1 MKTKLPKLMMIA
13 MTLLSIPAFAEEQKY
28 FFNWDTDRLGFL
40 RCYPADRYGN
50 TLNGSYPVDSKY
62 CADREIHG
70 YWGESVGGQTLC
82 YPKVDSDSWFD
93 DRAKQPID
101 NSYCADAYAD

>member
-1 MKTKLPKLMMIA
+1 MKSVESYPLVSAKSPN
-13 MTLLSIPAFAEEQKY
+13 FY
-28 FFNWDTDRLGFL
+28 NWDTDRSGFL
-40 RCYPADRYGN
+40 RCYPADRFGT
-50 TLNGSYPVDSKY
+50 TLNGSYPVDPKN
-62 CADREIHG
+62 CADREISG

-93 DRAKQPID
+93 DRPKQPID